1 MERRAQREATL
12 LSAQVA
18 LADADERARRSPLRH
33 VGSGRGRRAFWRGEL
48 QARLR
53 WRGNAM
59 DRRARDSGHGVPVP
73 ALEIRRA
80 AAARGSERV
89 SAGVGAPDGAGAPPP
104 GWDDMAV
111 RSPGGHVLQSAA
123 WAAIREAQGWR
134 AEFHQLG
141 APAPSGAPTPAPLP
155 VALVLWRSLPAGRS
169 IAYVPRGP
177 IVGDPSQLEPAL
189 AKLASVARER
199 RAIFLKVDP
208 EIDADVGAGP
218 LRAAGFRRAPDIQ
231 PVIATLELDL
241 GPDEDA
247 LLAALEKDTRWS
259 VRQASKR
266 GVSLREASGDEDLRA
281 LYDLYAET
289 GHRAGFIT
297 RTWDYYRRMWG
308 TLVAAG
314 HAKVRLAEKEGK
326 PVAGAL
332 TWRCGERDGYQSAAT
347 NDAGRT
353 AYAAYALLWQ
363 CIIEARKAGARRFDF
378 GGIPVDLTRKDDP
391 MYGPYMFKK
400 GFGGKPRRFVGAHDA
415 VPNELAYRA
424 YAVAEP
430 LYTTALRL
438 ASKVRP

>member
-1 MERRAQREATL
+1 MTEA
-12 LSAQVA
+12 
-18 LADADERARRSPLRH
+18 
-33 VGSGRGRRAFWRGEL
+33 
-48 QARLR
+48 
-53 WRGNAM
+53 
-59 DRRARDSGHGVPVP
+59 
-73 ALEIRRA
+73 
-80 AAARGSERV
+80 
-89 SAGVGAPDGAGAPPP
+89 GAGAPA
-104 GWDDMAV
+104 GWDDAAV
-111 RSPGGHVLQSAA
+111 RSPAGHVLQSAA

-134 AEFHQLG
+134 AEFHRLG
-141 APAPSGAPTPAPLP
+141 APAPSGGPTPAPLP

-189 AKLASVARER
+189 AKLASIARER

-266 GVSLREASGDEDLRA
+266 GVSLREASGDGDLRA

-314 HAKVRLAEKEGK
+314 HAKVRLAEQEGK

-332 TWRCGERDGYQSAAT
+332 TWRCGERDVYQSAAT

-378 GGIPVDLTRKDDP
+378 GGIPADVTRKDDP
-391 MYGPYMFKK
+391 MYGPYQFKK
-400 GFGGKPRRFVGAHDA
+400 GFGGVPKRFVGAHDA
-415 VPNELAYRA
+415 VPSELAYRA
-424 YAVAEP
+424 YSLAEP
-430 LYTTALRL
+430 AYTAALRL
-438 ASKVRP
+438 VSRIRR